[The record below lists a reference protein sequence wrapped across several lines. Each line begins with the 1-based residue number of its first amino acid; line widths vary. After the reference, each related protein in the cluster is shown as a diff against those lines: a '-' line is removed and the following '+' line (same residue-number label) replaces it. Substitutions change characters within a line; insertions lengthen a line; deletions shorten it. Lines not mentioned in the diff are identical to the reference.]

1 MFRLSRLLTIW
12 VLVALI
18 LSACQPLRQPAP
30 ATLASTPAATPT
42 AGPVPVVAS
51 ATISAPQLTLKNVK
65 FTSQALE
72 GNLLGDPATRTIYI
86 LLPPSYA
93 TGAKRYPVVYVLPWG
108 DGGSASNAFGFKSAM
123 ETWLSTA
130 PAKEMIL
137 VFPDGANSLG
147 GSQFGTSPTIGDYER
162 YITQELVAMVDTD
175 YRTLPTRDSRGI
187 TGCSNGGA
195 GSMRFALKY
204 PDVYGAVTTSGD
216 TYDWTLAS
224 NSVLRKELTYLH
236 ELPKDAVG
244 VIRSTPAVAW
254 YIQVAA
260 GAAPNPQKPPL
271 YLDLPFRITN
281 GQAEIVPE
289 VAAKIVEHDSA
300 HEARRYLAQPLRLRG
315 ILIMH
320 ALGDVWNPT
329 PPVRGFDQLL
339 TELGI
344 EHTYI
349 EEDAAHCSFPWEAES
364 LAFLAEHLVF
374 TEP

>member
-1 MFRLSRLLTIW
+1 MLRVNHWVTML
-12 VLVALI
+12 VLVAL
-18 LSACQPLRQPAP
+18 LFCACQPLIQPAVVTPPP
-30 ATLASTPAATPT
+30 ALAVSPT
-42 AGPVPVVAS
+42 AVPLPTAE
-51 ATISAPQLTLKNVK
+51 AALIPAPQIMLKSVP
-65 FTSQALE
+65 FTSQALA
-72 GNLLGDPATRTIYI
+72 GNLLGDPATRTIYV

-93 TGAKRYPVVYVLPWG
+93 TGTKRYPVVYVLPWG
-108 DGGSASNAFGFKSAM
+108 DGRSASNAFGFKSAM

-130 PAKEMIL
+130 PTKELIL

-162 YITQELVAMVDTD
+162 YITQELVTMIDTD

-195 GSMRFALKY
+195 GSMRLALKY
-204 PDVYGAVTTSGD
+204 PAVYGAVTTSGD

-224 NSVLRKELTYLH
+224 NTVLSKELTYLH
-236 ELPKDAVG
+236 ELPQDAKG
-244 VIRSTPAVAW
+244 VIRATPLVAW

-289 VAAKIVEHDSA
+289 VAAKLVEHDSA

-339 TELGI
+339 TALGI
-344 EHTYI
+344 EHTYV

-364 LAFLAEHLVF
+364 LAFLSEHLVF
-374 TEP
+374 AEP

>member
-1 MFRLSRLLTIW
+1 MLRVMHLSTLLLLI
-12 VLVALI
+12 AL
-18 LSACQPLRQPAP
+18 LQSACQPLIQPAAVIP
-30 ATLASTPAATPT
+30 APTLAVTPT
-42 AGPVPVVAS
+42 LAPSPTIQS
-51 ATISAPQLTLKNVK
+51 ATMPKPQLTLKNVK
-65 FTSQALE
+65 FTSQALA
-72 GNLLGDPATRTIYI
+72 GNLLGDPATRTIYV

-93 TGAKRYPVVYVLPWG
+93 TGAKHYPVVYVLPWG

-123 ETWLSTA
+123 EAWLQTA
-130 PAKEMIL
+130 PTKEMIL
-137 VFPDGANSLG
+137 VFPDGTNRLG

-162 YITQELVAMVDTD
+162 YITQELVTMIDTD

-224 NSVLRKELTYLH
+224 NTVLSKELTYLH

-364 LAFLAEHLVF
+364 LAFLSEHLVF